1 MIRPQPHRS
10 PVDPYTKECRT
21 VTTAP
26 VPLTFPFHDW
36 SQELSP
42 HHERL
47 READAPVCPVVS
59 EYTGDRLWLVTRYAT
74 AKRLLEDRRFSST
87 AAMAPGAPR
96 QEPVELRAP
105 GTTGDGVSVLR
116 EAGLRTVFTE
126 GLGPRAARRHGK
138 WLRDRA
144 DTLLRD
150 VAECEGPVDLA
161 ADFAQPLAVAMTSRV
176 LLGEL
181 STEEAALLRDRTD
194 LALQFCG
201 ATAEEQRGGL
211 IDIHR
216 FFTAHARRLADGP
229 GDHLLKRLAEAPAE
243 NGPLGDAALS
253 EIAALLLIAGF
264 PTSSGFLCGALIT
277 LLRHP
282 ETVGRLH
289 RDPELIP
296 DAVEELLRHTPLST
310 GAAKRMA
317 TEDADID
324 GVRIRRGE
332 VAMVSLEAAN
342 HDPDA
347 FDDPDSFRPERQG
360 PGHLG
365 FGHGPNF
372 CPGNRLAR
380 CLIDA
385 MVRAVARRP
394 GLHLTVGPEE
404 IRWHE
409 GLFFRRPKAIPA
421 SW

>member
-1 MIRPQPHRS
+1 M
-10 PVDPYTKECRT
+10 
-21 VTTAP
+21 TTAQG
-26 VPLTFPFHDW
+26 PLTFPFHDW
-36 SQELSP
+36 SQALSP
-42 HHERL
+42 HHQRL

-74 AKRLLEDRRFSST
+74 AKRLLEDPRFSST

-116 EAGLRTVFTE
+116 EAGMHSVFTE
-126 GLGPRAARRHGK
+126 GLGARAARRHEA
-138 WLRDRA
+138 WLCDRA
-144 DTLLRD
+144 ETLLGD
-150 VAECEGPVDLA
+150 LAERRGPVDLA
-161 ADFAQPLAVAMTSRV
+161 AGFAEPLAAAMTSRV

-181 STEEAALLRDRTD
+181 SAEEVALLRERTD

-201 ATAEEQRGGL
+201 ATAAEQRAGL

-216 FFTAHARRLADGP
+216 FFTAHARRLAEGP
-229 GDHLLKRLAEAPAE
+229 GDHLLKRLAQASAEA
-243 NGPLGDAALS
+243 GPLDDAALS

-264 PTSSGFLCGALIT
+264 PTSSGFLCGAVIT

-282 ETVGRLH
+282 ETLARLH
-289 RDPELIP
+289 GDPALVPET
-296 DAVEELLRHTPLST
+296 VEELLRYTPLST

-317 TEDADID
+317 TQDADID
-324 GVRIRRGE
+324 GVPIRAGE

-342 HDPDA
+342 HDPNA
-347 FDDPDSFRPERQG
+347 FEDPDSFLPERQG

-380 CLIDA
+380 SLITA
-385 MVRAVARRP
+385 MVLAMARRP
-394 GLHLTVGPEE
+394 GLRLTVEPEE